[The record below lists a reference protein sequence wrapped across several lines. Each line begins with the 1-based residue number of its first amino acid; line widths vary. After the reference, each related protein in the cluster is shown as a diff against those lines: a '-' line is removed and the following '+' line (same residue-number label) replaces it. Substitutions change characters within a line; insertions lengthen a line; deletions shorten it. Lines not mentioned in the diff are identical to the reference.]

1 MAKLKSSKTKP
12 KSCKLIFRIIPMFFP
27 KKIVDAITEKKPA
40 KFDSFV
46 TFECNMWQAVID
58 KIL

>member
-1 MAKLKSSKTKP
+1 MGKLKSSKTKP

-27 KKIVDAITEKKPA
+27 KKIVDAITEKKTA

-46 TFECNMWQAVID
+46 TFECNM
-58 KIL
+58 